1 MSAAARSTAPPK
13 DGATGVMNAEQA
25 GRRVEQVL
33 DRLAATGD
41 ESARAGAEELVRVL
55 MDFYGASLARIVRLL
70 DAPGADSRLSVLLE
84 DELVSSLLLLHDL
97 HPENAGTRIARALDA
112 AGDHVWEVAGF
123 DDTSGTLRLRS
134 AGGGGCG
141 CAATSAAALQAVENA
156 LTCFAPEVTAVEVE
170 SGAAAGEPALLQIGT
185 PPTSRTGSG
194 PAGAKTR

>member
-1 MSAAARSTAPPK
+1 MSAAARTAAPPK
-13 DGATGVMNAEQA
+13 HGATGVMNAEQA

-33 DRLAATGD
+33 DKLAATGD
-41 ESARAGAEELVRVL
+41 ESARAMAEELVGVL

-70 DAPGADSRLSVLLE
+70 DSPGAGSRLSGLLE

-97 HPENAGTRIARALDA
+97 HPEDTGTRIARALEA
-112 AGDHVWEVAGF
+112 AGDTAWEVAGF

-170 SGAAAGEPALLQIGT
+170 TGAAAGEPALLQIGT
-185 PPTSRTGSG
+185 PPTSRTGPG
-194 PAGAKTR
+194 PAGAQTR